1 MPGSAA
7 PIAQDDFFQ
16 GCLDDRFDPAFE
28 AIGMPW
34 LPWVGSRY
42 QASSCKTIV
51 LGESIYVY
59 GDGSDTVRRRI
70 LEKDSLR
77 KRHMRHGILAMFKSA
92 YVRNLERAVFQKKK
106 PSAGERKSLWLSV
119 AYHNLVLG
127 LMESR
132 RHRPSVP
139 DYQNGWM
146 TFLRLAAVLQAD
158 RCIVYG
164 LEPEKIDAF
173 RFAAAQPNS
182 RCDGVRIER
191 CARVGRFRPVK
202 ISMMLDCRPFDM
214 MFIRHPSAFFSWDEW
229 GKALRQ
235 ANMSIEPVHPSS
247 FAPVQPVGQS

>member
-1 MPGSAA
+1 MSVSAA
-7 PIAQDDFFQ
+7 PIVQEDFFQ
-16 GCLDDRFDPAFE
+16 GCLDAHFDADFE
-28 AIGMPW
+28 AMGLPW
-34 LPWVGSRY
+34 LPWVGSQY

-59 GDGSDTVRRRI
+59 GDGSDKARSLI

-106 PSAGERKSLWLSV
+106 PSASQRKSLWLNV
-119 AYHNLVLG
+119 AYHNLVLD

-132 RHRPSVP
+132 RHRPSVF

-158 RCIVYG
+158 RCIAYG

-182 RCDGVRIER
+182 SCDDVRIER

-202 ISMMLDCRPFDM
+202 ISMMLDRRPFDV

-247 FAPVQPVGQS
+247 FSPVEPVGQS